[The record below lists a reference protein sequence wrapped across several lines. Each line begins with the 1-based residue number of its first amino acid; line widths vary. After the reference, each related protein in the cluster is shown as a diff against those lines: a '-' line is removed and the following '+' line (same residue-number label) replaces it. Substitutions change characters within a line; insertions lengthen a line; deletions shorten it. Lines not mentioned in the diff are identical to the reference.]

1 MATRSSVTERLPV
14 HLPVGCDCHSR
25 RTPRF
30 VVPSLLLLL
39 KVKPGYGYE
48 LMQRI
53 DEMGLFNGPADP
65 AAVYR
70 TLRKLESNKLV
81 QSAWDTQN
89 TGPARRCY
97 RITAAGQ
104 KSLKTWR
111 SLIAERKKSLE
122 QLLRMFD
129 EG

>member
-1 MATRSSVTERLPV
+1 MSPRSSDTERL
-14 HLPVGCDCHSR
+14 HAPVGCDCHSR
-25 RTPRF
+25 RIPRF

-89 TGPARRCY
+89 KGPARRCY

>member
-1 MATRSSVTERLPV
+1 MTTLNSDAERRSVKA
-14 HLPVGCDCHSR
+14 PVGCDCHSR

-39 KVKPGYGYE
+39 KGKPGYGYE
-48 LMQRI
+48 LMQRLG
-53 DEMGLFNGPADP
+53 ELGLFDGPADP

-81 QSAWDTQN
+81 RSAWDTKN

-104 KSLKTWR
+104 KSLKAWKAV
-111 SLIAERKKSLE
+111 IAERKMKLE
-122 QLLRMFD
+122 QLLKMFD
-129 EG
+129 EK

>member
-1 MATRSSVTERLPV
+1 MTARSSDTERLPANP
-14 HLPVGCDCHSR
+14 PVGCDGHSR

-48 LMQRI
+48 LMQRLS
-53 DEMGLFNGPADP
+53 EMGMFNGPADP

-70 TLRKLESNKLV
+70 TLRKLESNRLV

-89 TGPARRCY
+89 TGPARRRY

-111 SLIAERKKSLE
+111 SLIAERKMSLE
-122 QLLRMFD
+122 QLLKMFD
-129 EG
+129 EE

>member
-1 MATRSSVTERLPV
+1 MTTLNSDAKSRPV
-14 HLPVGCDCHSR
+14 KAPVGCDCHSR

-39 KVKPGYGYE
+39 KGKPGYGYE
-48 LMQRI
+48 LMQRLG
-53 DEMGLFNGPADP
+53 ELGLFDGPADP

-81 QSAWDTQN
+81 LSVWDTKN
-89 TGPARRCY
+89 KGPARRCY

-104 KSLKTWR
+104 RSLKGWKTV
-111 SLIAERKKSLE
+111 IAERKNKLE
-122 QLLRMFD
+122 QLLRLFD
-129 EG
+129 EK

>member
-1 MATRSSVTERLPV
+1 MTTRSSDTERNPVPLPT
-14 HLPVGCDCHSR
+14 GCGCHNR
-25 RTPRF
+25 RAPRF

-39 KVKPGYGYE
+39 KGKPGYGYE
-48 LMQRI
+48 LMQRLG
-53 DEMGLFNGPADP
+53 ELGLFDGPADP

-89 TGPARRCY
+89 AGPARRCY

-111 SLIAERKKSLE
+111 ALIAERKKSLD

-129 EG
+129 E